1 MGWAIFYN
9 VCNSFIL
16 DFFFNVIT
24 FGISWIYRFKI
35 YIIAKT
41 CLFWT
46 LYSSNFDSYPL
57 DASRR
62 IPFPNGLLHG
72 NGCKLLVVLWEKL
85 VSCFLLGVKCLKWIK
100 NVFPSPTHCCNLI
113 KWISFSI
120 SFAPRLAKLGGTT
133 QDEIS
138 YTIIQYFNGKS
149 FNTTLIKCLLHVIT
163 HAIKLVDNLFNLQW
177 NLMSSFH

>member
-1 MGWAIFYN
+1 MLVLNLVFKQFWFISSRCFKE
-9 VCNSFIL
+9 NSL
-16 DFFFNVIT
+16 SQWPP
-24 FGISWIYRFKI
+24 SWQWLQ
-35 YIIAKT
+35 A
-41 CLFWT
+41 L
-46 LYSSNFDSYPL
+46 
-57 DASRR
+57 
-62 IPFPNGLLHG
+62 
-72 NGCKLLVVLWEKL
+72 GCALGKL